1 MQLQRTGRQLDHI
14 PPFLFVFSNCTLHE
28 VSYISREMHQMK
40 VRDLRKNRQEFK
52 VLWRS
57 DWYTFLK
64 VRQHGRSPSTPPTA
78 RGVSGDLAETPPH
91 PASPPSPPLGC
102 SSPSTSSHPSLL
114 RFHFNRWS
122 SSSFHTALW
131 ENAVRGEQDGQLWK
145 VWLSIVSNVFIPI
158 MVTANSLFR
167 FKHHSDYQSCLFMS
181 AKWNSSCTAE
191 FFTGCFPFFIYFNS
205 SR

>member
-1 MQLQRTGRQLDHI
+1 MKYCVYTQRARIAAAHR
-14 PPFLFVFSNCTLHE
+14 PSAAPYPFFFFFSNCTLHE
-28 VSYISREMHQMK
+28 VSYISCEMQQMK

-52 VLWRS
+52 VLGRS

-131 ENAVRGEQDGQLWK
+131 ESVVKGNK
-145 VWLSIVSNVFIPI
+145 
-158 MVTANSLFR
+158 TANCEKYGWALCPMFS
-167 FKHHSDYQSCLFMS
+167 YQ
-181 AKWNSSCTAE
+181 
-191 FFTGCFPFFIYFNS
+191 
-205 SR
+205 